1 MYQYAEYDVS
11 VGFQTSRYC
20 IWKYLTKVP
29 NSKEYHQ
36 HTGRDRLVPGLWDQ
50 IFSIYLFFKLK
61 VLLVQYILRIFF
73 HSPNSSQNLPLTP
86 THSPP
91 FLFLY
96 LKNSKQKL
104 K

>member
-1 MYQYAEYDVS
+1 MFPLVS
-11 VGFQTSRYC
+11 KWAGTTFENTWQ
-20 IWKYLTKVP
+20 KVQ
-29 NSKEYHQ
+29 NSKEHHQ
-36 HTGRDRLVPGLWDQ
+36 HTGQDRLVPGLWDQ

-61 VLLVQYILRIFF
+61 VLLVQYILRIPF
-73 HSPNSSQNLPLTP
+73 HSPNSSQILPLTP